1 MKELHLLEISGFDG
15 SLINKSALNLISSR
29 LARKDST
36 IWGAEA
42 AKEAAIR
49 LDWIDLP
56 ESSRTLLPKLDALSA
71 WSRSIGHKNFILCGM
86 GGSSLAP
93 EVIAAHYQ
101 KELTVLDSTNP
112 EQIAAVLDKDLGKS
126 CIIIASKSGGTIETA
141 SQKELFVDRL
151 TKLGLP
157 PEDHLVV
164 ITDPGSP
171 LEAFSK
177 EIGAQLVLAN
187 PNVGGRFSA
196 LSAFGLVPAALLGID
211 VSLMLDDAES
221 VSETFIN
228 NDSVAIEVA
237 AALAD
242 PEFSFPEFF
251 DRDSEIVGIADWIEQ
266 LVAESTGKDGRGVL
280 PIVLHDLK
288 DVSSETIRF
297 QKSAHRFVVG
307 TLGAQF
313 IFWEWVTA
321 LLCYLLKVDP
331 FNQPNVAE
339 AKELTNKCLA
349 GKLEEQIPVYEDEV
363 FTVYA
368 TESKES
374 IEEYLKW
381 ITDGSYIAIMA
392 YLNRQSDKDFV
403 ELRSLIAN
411 KFRKPVTF
419 GWGPR
424 FLHSTGQF
432 HKGGP
437 LIGAFLQITAD
448 CEREV
453 AIPGVNYDFQELLM
467 AQAKGDYA
475 ALSSRDLPVLRIN
488 LKNKVQ
494 GLEKIKRAL
503 S

>member
-1 MKELHLLEISGFDG
+1 MLEISGFIG
-15 SLINKSALNLISSR
+15 SASNKEALNDISTR
-29 LARKDST
+29 LAKKDFT
-36 IWGAEA
+36 IWGEDA
-42 AKEAAIR
+42 AKEAAVR

-101 KELTVLDSTNP
+101 KELIVLDSTNP
-112 EQIAAVLDKDLGKS
+112 DQVAKALESDLSKS

-141 SQKELFVDRL
+141 SQKALFVQRL
-151 TKLGLP
+151 TELNLAL
-157 PEDHLVV
+157 ENHLVI

-171 LEAFSK
+171 LETFAK
-177 EIGAQLVLAN
+177 EVGAQLVLAN

-196 LSAFGLVPAALLGID
+196 LSAFGLAPAALLGID
-211 VSLMLDDAES
+211 VSLLLDDAES
-221 VSETFIN
+221 VSKHFSTTN
-228 NDSVAIEVA
+228 SVVIEVA

-242 PEFSFPEFF
+242 PEFSFPEFY
-251 DRDSEIVGIADWIEQ
+251 DGDSDIAGIADWIEQ
-266 LVAESTGKDGRGVL
+266 LVAESTGKNGRGVL
-280 PIVLHDLK
+280 PIVLNDLS
-288 DVSSETIRF
+288 DVTSRTIRF
-297 QKSAHRFVVG
+297 SKSADTYIAG
-307 TLGAQF
+307 PLGAQF

-349 GKLEEQIPVYEDEV
+349 GKLDEQLPVYEDDV
-363 FTVYA
+363 FAIYA
-368 TESKES
+368 ARNMGS
-374 IEEYLKW
+374 IEEYLRW

-392 YLNRQSDKDFV
+392 YLNRQTDYEFL
-403 ELRSLIAN
+403 ELRSLIAKKAN
-411 KFRKPVTF
+411 KPTTF

-437 LIGAFLQITAD
+437 LIGTFLQITA
-448 CEREV
+448 ENEKSV
-453 AIPGVNYDFQELLM
+453 AIPGAKYDFQELML
-467 AQAKGDYA
+467 AQVKGDYA
-475 ALSSRDLPVLRIN
+475 ALATRGLPVLRLH
-488 LKNKVQ
+488 LKKKSQ
-494 GLEKIKRAL
+494 GLLRIKNEL